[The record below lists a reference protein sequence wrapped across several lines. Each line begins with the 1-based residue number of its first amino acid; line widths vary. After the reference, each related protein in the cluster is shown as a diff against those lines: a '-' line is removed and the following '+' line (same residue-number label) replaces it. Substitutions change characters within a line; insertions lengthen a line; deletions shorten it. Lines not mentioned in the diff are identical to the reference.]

1 MADLGKVSV
10 THGGDWSS
18 TTAYEINTIIRYQNA
33 TYISL
38 QDSTGQEPSEESAY
52 WKLIAK
58 DGKTPIIDEKLSDTS
73 ENTVQNKIIKNA
85 LDNKSNV
92 VIDARTGKKVSFTI
106 EDGIICAREQ

>member
-33 TYISL
+33 TYIAL
-38 QDSTGQEPSEESAY
+38 QDSIGQEPYEGSVY
-52 WKLIAK
+52 WKLIVK
-58 DGKTPIIDEKLSDTS
+58 DGITPIIDNELSDTS
-73 ENTVQNKIIKNA
+73 ENTVQNKVIKSA